1 MRSYLRRVWSD
12 SRLMGGA
19 ALSAVLGLMALLP
32 LAPGVRALPGMA
44 LFVLGFALF
53 DAVGWGTGVHWPRRW
68 HDRVSVLP
76 YRVIQHLFLASLAL
90 NVGLLFGWRAAAAG
104 VVAWWFGACDLLFYL
119 LLRLPPPARN
129 ADGQPFHYGWM
140 ERWSV
145 HAPVWLLLRI
155 AGVSYACR
163 RTHFVVGALLGL
175 LAGAAICLWPL

>member
-1 MRSYLRRVWSD
+1 MRSYLGRLWSE
-12 SRLMGGA
+12 SRLVGGA
-19 ALSAVLGLMALLP
+19 LLSAVLSLAALLP
-32 LAPGVRALPGMA
+32 LPPPLQALPGMA

-119 LLRLPPPARN
+119 LLRLSPPARN
-129 ADGQPFHYGWM
+129 ADGKPFRYVWM

-145 HAPVWLLLRI
+145 HAPVRLVFR
-155 AGVSYACR
+155 AARVAYECR
-163 RTHFVVGALLGL
+163 KPHFVGGALLGL
-175 LAGAAICLWPL
+175 LAGAALCLWPM